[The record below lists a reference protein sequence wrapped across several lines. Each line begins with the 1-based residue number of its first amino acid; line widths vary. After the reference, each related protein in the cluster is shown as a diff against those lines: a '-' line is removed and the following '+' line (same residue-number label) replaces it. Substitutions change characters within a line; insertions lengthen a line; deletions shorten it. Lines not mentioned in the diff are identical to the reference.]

1 MTAHA
6 TTQPSIPIR
15 NTRALLAVAA
25 LAVVL
30 LLVSA
35 GVAALVS
42 DGSSG
47 TSSTAATPV
56 AAASADS
63 CPGDSGVLLNVAAG
77 LPVADLPAIMGSLS
91 PVTASM
97 IRTATAASAQ
107 TLTFPGAP
115 DAPTLAGVLS
125 RISPKDSA
133 VILAALSPQR
143 HAAVQAAIPRVC
155 G

>member
-6 TTQPSIPIR
+6 TAQPSISIR
-15 NTRALLAVAA
+15 STRALLAVAV
-25 LAVVL
+25 LVVVL
-30 LLVSA
+30 LAVSA

-63 CPGDSGVLLNVAAG
+63 CPGDSGVLLNVVAG
-77 LPVADLPAIMGSLS
+77 LPVGNRTGIMGSLS
-91 PVTASM
+91 PVTATM
-97 IRTATAASAQ
+97 LHTAAVASAQ
-107 TLTFPGAP
+107 TGTSPGAP
-115 DAPTLAGVLS
+115 DVSTLAGVLS

-133 VILAALSPQR
+133 VILAALSPQSR
-143 HAAVQAAIPRVC
+143 ATVQAAIPRVC